1 VRKRLVVTGA
11 NGALGREIVARTLD
25 RSEPGIEIVAAVR
38 SERAAAQLPSLSA
51 ERGVVVRISYE
62 EPPSLEKACEGAT
75 ALVHLPGVLV
85 ERPNATY
92 ESANVR
98 TTEVAIGAARA
109 AGLRK
114 LVLVSAY
121 GADAASRNRYFRTKG
136 EAEQMVAASGL
147 PFTIL
152 RAPLLLGP
160 HTEGARALQRETS
173 SRSAWLL
180 SGGQTW
186 HQPMDVAD
194 LADGVLRAALVPEV
208 APERL
213 LDVGGRERLPYRE
226 LVERA
231 AHLQGKQVRIR
242 RVPSAPLRLFL
253 SLRTRF
259 GSPGFSPDAL
269 EVLLTNTSID
279 ADASA
284 EELGISLTGL
294 EATLRRSLL
303 LPEN

>member
-38 SERAAAQLPSLSA
+38 SERAAAQLPSLPPV
-51 ERGVVVRISYE
+51 RGAVVQISYE
-62 EPPSLEKACEGAT
+62 DPPSLEKACEGAT

-109 AGLRK
+109 VGLSK
-114 LVLVSAY
+114 FVLVSAY

-136 EAEQMVAASGL
+136 EAEQMVVASGL
-147 PFTIL
+147 PFTVL
-152 RAPLLLGP
+152 RAPLLLGT

-173 SRSAWLL
+173 SGSAWLL

-194 LADGVLRAALVPEV
+194 LADAVLRASLVPEV

-213 LDVGGRERLPYRE
+213 LDVGGRERLRYRE

-231 AHLQGKQVRIR
+231 ARLQGKQVRIR
-242 RVPSAPLRLFL
+242 PVPSAPVRLFL

-259 GSPGFSPDAL
+259 GGPGLSPDAL
-269 EVLLTNTSID
+269 EVLLTNTTID

-284 EELGISLTGL
+284 QELGISLTPL

-303 LPEN
+303 LPES

>member
-38 SERAAAQLPSLSA
+38 SERAAAQLPSLPPV
-51 ERGVVVRISYE
+51 RGAVVQISYE
-62 EPPSLEKACEGAT
+62 DPPSLEKACEGAT

-109 AGLRK
+109 VGLSK
-114 LVLVSAY
+114 FVLVSAY

-136 EAEQMVAASGL
+136 EAEQMVVASGL
-147 PFTIL
+147 PFTVL
-152 RAPLLLGP
+152 RAPLLLGT

-173 SRSAWLL
+173 SGSAWLL

-194 LADGVLRAALVPEV
+194 LADAVLRASLVPEV

-213 LDVGGRERLPYRE
+213 LDVGGRERLRYRE

-231 AHLQGKQVRIR
+231 ARLQGKQVRIR
-242 RVPSAPLRLFL
+242 PVPPAPVRLFL
-253 SLRTRF
+253 ALRTRF
-259 GSPGFSPDAL
+259 GGPGLSPDAL
-269 EVLLTNTSID
+269 EVLLTNTRID

-284 EELGISLTGL
+284 QELGISLTPL

-303 LPEN
+303 LPES